1 MRPPPVL
8 TALVF
13 AGLLLAS
20 AARLRGPEYDE
31 GYTAFVT
38 GTTPRPDW
46 PTVPFRAGEIRS
58 AFLPSPTPWHIGE
71 NLRRTDVHP
80 PLYFWTVWAWRRI
93 FGPDLWR
100 GRLLSVLFSLGAL
113 TALAAI
119 TREAAFPVLPSLLV
133 TLGSYGFVE
142 TGIALRGFAMAQCLM
157 LSGLW
162 LLLRWPYGRRAPL
175 AAGLLLGAASFT
187 NYLTAFTAVAALLWL
202 AAQSRTRAAWLLIGL
217 LPFTGA
223 NLFFFLAQRD
233 SRIGQFPPFSWG
245 GMAQALAHAAGG
257 ALLGGL
263 PLYVPSGLWLGLLT
277 GLLGL
282 LLAAMLALPCL
293 LWRRMANRPAT
304 ALFAMA
310 AVAPVLGL
318 GLMGLAA
325 RSIPV
330 EIRYLCFAIP
340 PFTLLLAQA
349 ISCLPRRTGFSCLAL
364 LLAVQGMSL
373 AGLLTR
379 TETMQPE
386 GAAARA
392 AWAAAG
398 PRGLVLLPRGNDGV
412 GIVSAFLTAAPD
424 DLHILLVTP
433 QMTGPALAGL
443 LAKGDWPCVVPVLI
457 DADRDSRATLPL
469 LSRVKNRHCQFR

>member
-1 MRPPPVL
+1 MRPRPVL
-8 TALVF
+8 TALVC

-20 AARLRGPEYDE
+20 AAWLRGPEYDE

-38 GTTPRPDW
+38 GAVPRPDW
-46 PTVPFRAGEIRS
+46 PATPFQAGEMRS
-58 AFLPSPTPWHIGE
+58 AFLPAPTPWHIGQ

-80 PLYFWTVWAWRRI
+80 PLYFWTIWAWRHV
-93 FGPDLWR
+93 FGPNLWR

-113 TALAAI
+113 AALAAI
-119 TREAAFPVLPSLLV
+119 AREAAFPVMPSLLV
-133 TLGSYGFVE
+133 TLGSYGFVQ
-142 TGIALRGFAMAQCLM
+142 TGIALRGFALAQCLM

-162 LLLRWPYGRRAPL
+162 LVLRWRDGRRAPL
-175 AAGLLLGAASFT
+175 AAGLLLGAASFS

-202 AAQSRTRAAWLLIGL
+202 AAQSRARAAWLLIGL
-217 LPFTGA
+217 LPFA
-223 NLFFFLAQRD
+223 VSDLFFFLAQRD
-233 SRIGQFPPFSWG
+233 SRIGQFPPFSPG

-263 PLYVPSGLWLGLLT
+263 PLYVPSGLCRGVLT

-282 LLAAMLALPCL
+282 LLAAMLTLPCL
-293 LWRRMANRPAT
+293 LWRRVAKRLAA
-304 ALFAMA
+304 ALFGMA

-318 GLMGLAA
+318 CLMGLAA
-325 RSIPV
+325 GSIPV

-340 PFTLLLAQA
+340 PFALLLAQA
-349 ISCLPRRTGFSCLAL
+349 ISCLPRRAGLSCLAL
-364 LLAVQGMSL
+364 LLAVQGMSV

-379 TETMQPE
+379 PETMQPE

-398 PRGLVLLPRGNDGV
+398 ARGLVLLPRGNDGV

-424 DLHILLVTP
+424 DLHILLITP
-433 QMTGPALAGL
+433 DMTLTALDRL
-443 LAKGDWPCVVPVLI
+443 LAQRPWPCVVPVLI
-457 DADRDSRATLPL
+457 GADRDSRATLPL
-469 LSRVKNRHCQFR
+469 LRQVKNRHCQFR